1 MGINLNRY
9 AFLCPGQAS
18 QIVGMCKDI
27 YESNDFANECLDSA
41 NEILGYDLKKI
52 MFEGPEELLKQTIY
66 TQPAMF
72 TASFITGKL
81 LINNGL
87 SPSCAAGHSLG
98 EFSAFSIADAFS
110 FESGLR
116 LVQIRAEAMFEE
128 GKKQPGSM
136 VAIIGL
142 SESKIDKI

>member
-1 MGINLNRY
+1 
-9 AFLCPGQAS
+9 
-18 QIVGMCKDI
+18 
-27 YESNDFANECLDSA
+27 
-41 NEILGYDLKKI
+41 

-72 TASFITGKL
+72 AASFIIGKL
-81 LINNGL
+81 LINNGIN
-87 SPSCAAGHSLG
+87 PSCAAGHSLG

-110 FESGLR
+110 FESCLR
-116 LVQIRAEAMFEE
+116 LVQIRAEAMFEA

-142 SESKIDKI
+142 SESKIYNICLIVQNLVNNVHLCILILNL